1 MVIYEGAIERNVVA
15 LLEMKNLNI
24 ATFRRA
30 SERDRILCRKLI
42 EGDCRKV
49 KAQLSFCVA
58 KVDT

>member
-15 LLEMKNLNI
+15 LLEMKKLNI

-49 KAQLSFCVA
+49 KAQLSFC
-58 KVDT
+58 